1 MDYILRNYLILILIS
16 FCTSI
21 LSMNIFLN
29 FAKLFFLI
37 FFFFFLCFCKALNN
51 SADSKWKYCSKSEF
65 YSSESIK
72 LQENL
77 NNVNRNTSM
86 TYFGIS
92 KLRNKPEY
100 FLNFYPILLLFLT
113 LAKCSTIMAKY
124 GNLIKLQVSIFVI

>member
-1 MDYILRNYLILILIS
+1 MDYTLRNYLILILIS

-21 LSMNIFLN
+21 LSRNRFLN
-29 FAKLFFLI
+29 FAKLFVLI
-37 FFFFFLCFCKALNN
+37 FFFFLCFCKALNN
-51 SADSKWKYCSKSEF
+51 STDSKWKYCSKFEF

-77 NNVNRNTSM
+77 NNVNRNTTL
-86 TYFGIS
+86 TYFAIS

-100 FLNFYPILLLFLT
+100 FLNFYQILLLFLT
-113 LAKCSTIMAKY
+113 LAKRSTIMAKY